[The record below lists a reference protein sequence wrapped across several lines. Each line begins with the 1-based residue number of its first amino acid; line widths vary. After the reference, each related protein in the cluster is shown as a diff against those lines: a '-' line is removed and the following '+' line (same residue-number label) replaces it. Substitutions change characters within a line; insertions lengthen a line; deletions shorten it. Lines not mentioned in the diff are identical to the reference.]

1 MKKSEQISQLSAYVT
16 ELEIKIDGLNE
27 KLDLQEEKIKVKD
40 NIIFNM
46 TTELDRAKKMI
57 AAQEN
62 AIRQYGA
69 EHRLRHQAYNL

>member
-46 TTELDRAKKMI
+46 TTELDKAKKMI

>member
-27 KLDLQEEKIKVKD
+27 KLDLQEEKIKIKD

-46 TTELDRAKKMI
+46 TTELDKAKKMI

-62 AIRQYGA
+62 AIRQYSA

>member
-1 MKKSEQISQLSAYVT
+1 MKKSDQIKQISAYVT

-46 TTELDRAKKMI
+46 TTELDKAKKMI

>member
-62 AIRQYGA
+62 AIRQYSA